1 MDAQRILPG
10 NSGGQQPSKDHPG
23 MELSTEGDFNCVQNK
38 KAKNEVVL
46 CSVNSACNR
55 DLKNTIYFFSCWS
68 FNSVLYKEL
77 LHSKG
82 IKPTEEKDNLWTTKI
97 FANHISD
104 KQPISQIYIN
114 KLLEFNSREKNSSIK
129 K

>member
-46 CSVNSACNR
+46 CSVNSACSR
-55 DLKNTIYFFSCWS
+55 ELKNTIFFLSLIQRA
-68 FNSVLYKEL
+68 FTQQRYKT
-77 LHSKG
+77 SK
-82 IKPTEEKDNLWTTKI
+82 
-97 FANHISD
+97 
-104 KQPISQIYIN
+104 
-114 KLLEFNSREKNSSIK
+114 K
-129 K
+129 KR